1 MNVGNPSVRM
11 REKNVIINQT
21 YAALQQNQKKI
32 EYFHFFDSLIVVF
45 LFQKVGPS
53 IWVYLGLPNFKFGFE
68 PFPRV

>member
-32 EYFHFFDSLIVVF
+32 EYFPFFDSLIVVF
-45 LFQKVGPS
+45 LFQKIGPS
-53 IWVYLGLPNFKFGFE
+53 I
-68 PFPRV
+68 